1 VSGGG
6 DGPSR
11 RRLGRQPERAE
22 QAPHGLRL
30 GHRVQDPARPGTAG
44 TDEDL
49 DREHAAEE
57 RGPGQPTRR
66 PRGFGASRLGVGAC
80 DHQGARVDVDHS
92 LSLGEKIAK
101 GKFDLTPFE
110 AETSLPRTLS
120 TERKVRLDLRSSSRA
135 LKSSE
140 ALEMLQR
147 ANFRP
152 ATLEELLAFGSK
164 HPNVQRESRVVALGT
179 VGRDNL
185 VAYLSGS
192 PSHRTL
198 MTTTGGGWWPARTKF
213 LAVPLSA
220 VTETDSL

>member
-1 VSGGG
+1 MWPVAEAASDRGCQEAVTGRPGGG
-6 DGPSR
+6 WAASPSAPSR
-11 RRLGRQPERAE
+11 RR
-22 QAPHGLRL
+22 
-30 GHRVQDPARPGTAG
+30 TASG
-44 TDEDL
+44 SVTVS
-49 DREHAAEE
+49 RIR
-57 RGPGQPTRR
+57 RGPAQRGQTRT
-66 PRGFGASRLGVGAC
+66 
-80 DHQGARVDVDHS
+80 S
-92 LSLGEKIAK
+92 LSLGEMIAK
-101 GKFDLTPFE
+101 GKFELTPFE